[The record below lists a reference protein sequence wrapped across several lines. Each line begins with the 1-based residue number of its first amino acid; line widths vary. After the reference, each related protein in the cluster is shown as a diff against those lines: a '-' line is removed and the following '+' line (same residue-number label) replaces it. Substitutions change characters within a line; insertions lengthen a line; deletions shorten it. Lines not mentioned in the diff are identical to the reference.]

1 MKIYWLR
8 IQPLVTRLSEKTSIV
23 AGLRYEYMNT
33 VLDSETEKGI
43 IDLNY
48 GELFPTIYFSH
59 KLNEN
64 NTLQL
69 SYSRRINRPTFN
81 ELAPFVVFMTP
92 EIFISGNENLLPAFS
107 SVYTASYLYKSVI
120 LTLNYTDTKNDISR
134 FQPIYDEDTDRT
146 YFVSTKF

>member
-1 MKIYWLR
+1 MDENILAAYST
-8 IQPLVTRLSEKTSIV
+8 VSYGLSDKTSIV

-43 IDLNY
+43 IDLHY
-48 GELFPTIYFSH
+48 GELFPTVYFSQ

-81 ELAPFVVFMTP
+81 ELAPFIVFMSP
-92 EIFISGNENLLPAFS
+92 ELFIAGNVNLIPALVLF
-107 SVYTASYLYKSVI
+107 TRQVI
-120 LTLNYTDTKNDISR
+120 CINR
-134 FQPIYDEDTDRT
+134 WF
-146 YFVSTKF
+146 